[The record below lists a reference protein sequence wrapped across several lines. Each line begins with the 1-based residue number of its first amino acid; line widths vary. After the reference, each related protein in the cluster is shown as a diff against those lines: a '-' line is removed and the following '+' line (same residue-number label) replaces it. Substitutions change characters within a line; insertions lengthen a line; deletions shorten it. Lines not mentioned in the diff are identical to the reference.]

1 MPPVRAVADHGGMTS
16 EYPCPTCHAPAD
28 LDSGCPACHRPPDP
42 EAAEVVALNA
52 RYAALAV
59 AVDTARDRY
68 LSAAARLEDLR
79 QHRNLLAARVTAR
92 VGGPAAAAAPAAGAP
107 PAGPAEPA
115 HAARPAE
122 PAHAARPAEPAHA
135 ARPAEPAHAA
145 RPEASTRTVQH
156 ALFILG
162 GLLLGSAA
170 IVFTAVAWARFGVTG
185 RAVILAAAT
194 ALVLAVPPV
203 ALARRLSAT
212 AET

>member
-122 PAHAARPAEPAHA
+122 PAHAARP
-135 ARPAEPAHAA
+135 
-145 RPEASTRTVQH
+145 EASTRTVQN

-185 RAVILAAAT
+185 RCGLG
-194 ALVLAVPPV
+194 
-203 ALARRLSAT
+203 S
-212 AET
+212 